1 MRNFTTRETFPHE
14 QRSKG
19 STRGRRLVDATDP
32 GKCGVWRRILLR
44 DRPDFP
50 QAGQQKTAR
59 SCGRQTRL
67 VLRRLLVFYRREW
80 PVHNRRFH
88 SPERRAHY
96 GRGEDRDRIALPD
109 FVECRHSRFR
119 FSSARTCATF
129 DRRASSRAIFQG
141 SSVATKVE
149 DSASENRR
157 QCLDRDERY
166 HFERGEYRRELS
178 CCRRIGGQQE
188 RTLKHSGCG

>member
-1 MRNFTTRETFPHE
+1 MRNFTVRETFPYE

-19 STRGRRLVDATDP
+19 STRRRRLVDATDP
-32 GKCGVWRRILLR
+32 GKCGIWRRILLR
-44 DRPDFP
+44 ECTDFS

-67 VLRRLLVFYRREW
+67 VLRRLLVFCWREW

-109 FVECRHSRFR
+109 FVECRKSTRLN
-119 FSSARTCATF
+119 SSHVSISYAVF
-129 DRRASSRAIFQG
+129 
-141 SSVATKVE
+141 
-149 DSASENRR
+149 
-157 QCLDRDERY
+157 CLKKK
-166 HFERGEYRRELS
+166 
-178 CCRRIGGQQE
+178 
-188 RTLKHSGCG
+188 TT